1 MSTEAFADQPD
12 PAGNDSGD
20 IESVDETSEDTIG
33 EILTDDADAVDEFDE
48 NDFDEDFDDD
58 FEEEIEGEYELED
71 DQYGEDFD
79 QEFGH
84 LTPDPSD
91 VDDD

>member
-1 MSTEAFADQPD
+1 MSKDAFSDNDPD
-12 PAGNDSGD
+12 SDDIDSLDETRNDTFGDILTNDS
-20 IESVDETSEDTIG
+20 E
-33 EILTDDADAVDEFDE
+33 AVDEFDE

-84 LTPDPSD
+84 LTPDADDSD
-91 VDDD
+91 